1 LGVFWNYFKDVDFT
15 ELGFKCG
22 LEVHYQIKTD
32 KKLFCHCPAKMVSR
46 EPNAA
51 TMRHMRPTLS
61 ELGEYDG
68 TALMEFKTKKEVV
81 YLLYKDVMCTYEMDD
96 TPPFLINREALD
108 IVIEMAMMLNCHIV
122 DEVHITRKQYLD
134 GSIPTGFQRT
144 AVIGINGYIPYKNRK
159 IGIRHVTV
167 EEDACREV
175 SDKGHRITFKT
186 DRLGIPL
193 VEVITQPDMRT
204 PWEVEEVGWLIGR
217 TLRET
222 EKVRRGIG
230 SVRQDVNVSVDG
242 GTRVEIKGVP
252 RIGMFAPLTAV
263 EALRQKALLNL
274 RDELQKRGLSY
285 NNMEFDVVD
294 VDNKIKELTCD
305 LLFTPFKENAIF
317 KMVVAKGWKGLF
329 GFKTQPGR
337 YFLHEISGRVRV
349 IACLDRTPNFLSPEF
364 ITTYS
369 PDEVQWNRFISNYK
383 IGENDGVIIILG
395 RAEDMKTAVDEV
407 VIRMREAAIG
417 IPNETRQAMLDGT
430 TNFERILPGPNRMYP
445 DTDHPPVPIE
455 EKHIDK
461 IKSMLPERPWERAE
475 RYKKLG
481 LSDHLI
487 NEMLDSDYKNTFD
500 RIASDVAVS
509 PTFIAKTLVE
519 DTKRVRRLGYD
530 VKKLTDERLLEVFR
544 AYEKG
549 LFPKDILPSVLI
561 LAIQEENEIEDILKS
576 KGIKILDKDHVR
588 DIIYEVVIA
597 NNESKIRKD
606 DGAHFRYLMGQA
618 MSKLF
623 SRAEGSIVA
632 EIMKETLANII
643 NKISKFK

>member
-15 ELGFKCG
+15 QFGFKCG

-32 KKLFCHCPAKMVSR
+32 RKLFCHCPAKMVSS
-46 EPNAA
+46 EPDAA
-51 TMRHMRPTLS
+51 TLRHMRPTLS

-144 AVIGINGYIPYKNRK
+144 AVIGINGYIPYKDRK

-175 SDKGHRITFKT
+175 SDRGHRITFKT

-204 PWEVEEVGWLIGR
+204 PWEVEEVGWIIGR

-222 EKVRRGIG
+222 GKVRRGIG
-230 SVRQDVNVSVDG
+230 SVRQDVNVSIDG

-252 RIGMFAPLTAV
+252 RIEMFAPLTAV

-274 RDELQKRGLSY
+274 RDELQNRGLS
-285 NNMEFDVVD
+285 NDNMKFEVIDI
-294 VDNKIKELTCD
+294 DNRIKDLTCD
-305 LLFTPFKENAIF
+305 LLFTPFKENATF
-317 KMVVAKGWKGLF
+317 KMVVAKGWGGLL

-364 ITTYS
+364 ITSYS
-369 PDEVQWNRFISNYK
+369 PDELQWQRFLSSFNIDK
-383 IGENDGVIIILG
+383 NDGVIIVLG
-395 RAEDMKTAVDEV
+395 KSEDMKTAVEETI
-407 VIRMREAAIG
+407 IRMKEAAIG
-417 IPNETRQAMLDGT
+417 VPNETRQAKSDGT
-430 TNFERILPGPNRMYP
+430 TGFERILPGANRMYP

-455 EKHIDK
+455 EEHIAK
-461 IKSMLPERPWERAE
+461 IKLTLSERPWERAN
-475 RYKKLG
+475 RYKRIG

-487 NEMLDSDYKNTFD
+487 NELLDSDYKNIFD
-500 RIASDVAVS
+500 RIASDVAVN
-509 PTFIAKTLVE
+509 PTLIAKTLVE
-519 DTKRVRRLGYD
+519 DIKWVKRLGYD
-530 VKKLTDERLLEVFR
+530 IKKLTDERLLDMFR

-549 LFPKDILPSVLI
+549 LFPKDIIPSIII
-561 LAIQEENEIEDILKS
+561 LAIQEEGNIEEILVS
-576 KGIKILDKDHVR
+576 KGIKIIDEGHIKDIV
-588 DIIYEVVIA
+588 YEVVIA
-597 NNESKIRKD
+597 NNQEKVKKD
-606 DGAHFRYLMGQA
+606 EGAYFHYLMGKA
-618 MSKLF
+618 MRKLF
-623 SRAEGSIVA
+623 SKAEGSKIA
-632 EIMKETLANII
+632 QIMKQTLTSEIKQNR
-643 NKISKFK
+643 